1 MLVVRTKWQF
11 RRALQQRFR
20 RSLNRTVH
28 DEIRRARMEQVARML
43 AETNLSVSEIAS
55 ALGYSGVEK
64 ISRYFRREMGM
75 APVAYRKHYGL
86 K

>member
-20 RSLNRTVH
+20 RSLNRTEH

-55 ALGYSGVEK
+55 TLGYSGVEK

-75 APVAYRKHYGL
+75 TPVAYRKHHGL